1 MSNDIQVENRKMIHN
16 SILGNDL
23 SDEQCDRLAEQVA
36 ELCLKDGDFL
46 FKEGEVNNTLYV
58 LVHGRFEVLRGC
70 AAGDELTLQI
80 LKPGDMAGELGFL
93 DGQPHSASLRA
104 IGNATAFSLDREN
117 LEALLDT
124 DAKIVYEVMRA
135 IVRSVHDIL
144 RRMNMQHVEMNNYIN
159 KQHGRY

>member
-1 MSNDIQVENRKMIHN
+1 MIQHSV
-16 SILGNDL
+16 LGKTL
-23 SDEQCDRLAEQVA
+23 SDEQCARLAEQVA

-46 FKEGEVNNTLYV
+46 FKEGEVNHTLYV
-58 LVHGRFEVLRGC
+58 LVNGRFEVLRGC

-104 IGNATAFSLDREN
+104 IGNATAFSLDRDN
-117 LEALLDT
+117 LEALLET